1 MKRKLVKLPPVYEK
15 IEERVTACTQ
25 PEGLTVTLSGDV
37 AMIGYSKVS
46 EYYRGLSILAKW
58 QEEGRIAGHC
68 DEKAAASHL
77 TYMVD
82 CSRNAVCSVPYLKKL
97 LIWMAF
103 MGYDRLMLYTEDT
116 YEIEGQPFFGFLR
129 GRLARM
135 RSGSWTPMRGSL
147 GLN

>member
-68 DEKAAASHL
+68 DEKAAFSHL

-82 CSRNAVCSVPYLKKL
+82 CSRNAVCSVAYLKKL

-116 YEIEGQPFFGFLR
+116 YEMEGRPFFWFPAGAFWR
-129 GRLARM
+129 G
-135 RSGSWTPMRGSL
+135 
-147 GLN
+147 

>member
-68 DEKAAASHL
+68 DGGLLPERGVQCGLPEKAINL
-77 TYMVD
+77 DGVYG
-82 CSRNAVCSVPYLKKL
+82 
-97 LIWMAF
+97 I
-103 MGYDRLMLYTEDT
+103 
-116 YEIEGQPFFGFLR
+116 
-129 GRLARM
+129 
-135 RSGSWTPMRGSL
+135 
-147 GLN
+147 